1 MLQWVKEFNQQFILQ
16 VPSNK
21 QKAPPENFFSPQAL
35 PKYATFLE
43 KTINMAKSAI
53 CVAELSHEDIQ
64 RSPFNT
70 QFFRQ

>member
-1 MLQWVKEFNQQFILQ
+1 MLLWAKEFNQQYILS

-21 QKAPPENFFSPQAL
+21 QKAPPENFFSPQTL
-35 PKYATFLE
+35 PKYAAVLD

-53 CVAELSHEDIQ
+53 CIAELSYEDIQ

-70 QFFRQ
+70 QFFVQ